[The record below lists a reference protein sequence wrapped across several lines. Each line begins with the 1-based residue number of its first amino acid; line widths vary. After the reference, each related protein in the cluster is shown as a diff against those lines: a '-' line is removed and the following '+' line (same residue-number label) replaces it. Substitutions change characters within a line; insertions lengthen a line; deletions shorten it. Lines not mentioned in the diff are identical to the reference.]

1 MMVPGKRKAVLAA
14 AGLILTAVLSGCSI
28 GGPTG
33 QQRADELATQL
44 ERSELGVS
52 SAEATYLTSFSGDL
66 TVSVV
71 LDPDVVQPGCTV
83 LAETLGPILGMVARS
98 AKQMNVGGVGF
109 YAEDDGGIHVSM
121 VQAAD
126 ELGIAEAVDGSSL
139 SLTGERLEI
148 LAKQ

>member
-71 LDPDVVQPGCTV
+71 LDPDVVQPGYTV
-83 LAETLGPILGMVARS
+83 FAETLGPILGMVAQS

>member
-71 LDPDVVQPGCTV
+71 LDPDVVQPGYTV
-83 LAETLGPILGMVARS
+83 FAETLGPILGMVAQS

-109 YAEDDGGIHVSM
+109 YAEDDGGIYVSM

>member
-71 LDPDVVQPGCTV
+71 LDPDVVQPGYTV
-83 LAETLGPILGMVARS
+83 FAETLGPILGMVARS

>member
-1 MMVPGKRKAVLAA
+1 MVPGKRKAVLAV

-33 QQRADELATQL
+33 QERADELASQL
-44 ERSELGVS
+44 TSSDLGVR
-52 SAEATYLTSFSGDL
+52 SAEAIYLTSFSGDL
-66 TVSVV
+66 SVSVV
-71 LDPDVVQPGCTV
+71 LEPDVVQPGYR
-83 LAETLGPILGMVARS
+83 ASAATLGPILGMVARS

-109 YAEDDGGIHVSM
+109 YVEDETGIHVSM

-126 ELGIAEAVDGSSL
+126 ELGIAEAVRGSSL
-139 SLTGERLEI
+139 SLTGERLDI

>member
-1 MMVPGKRKAVLAA
+1 
-14 AGLILTAVLSGCSI
+14 
-28 GGPTG
+28 
-33 QQRADELATQL
+33 
-44 ERSELGVS
+44 VS

-71 LDPDVVQPGCTV
+71 LDPDVVQPGYTV
-83 LAETLGPILGMVARS
+83 FAETLGPILGMVARS

>member
-1 MMVPGKRKAVLAA
+1 MMIPGKRKAVLAV

-33 QQRADELATQL
+33 QERADELANQL
-44 ERSELGVS
+44 KNSELGVR
-52 SAEATYLTSFSGDL
+52 SAEAIYLTSFSGDL

-71 LDPDVVQPGCTV
+71 LEPDVVQPGYRV
-83 LAETLGPILGMVARS
+83 SAATLGPILGMVARS

-109 YAEDDGGIHVSM
+109 YAEDEGGIHVSM

-126 ELGIAEAVDGSSL
+126 ELGIAEAVRGNSL
-139 SLTGERLEI
+139 SLTGERLDS

>member
-1 MMVPGKRKAVLAA
+1 MVPGKRKAVLAV
-14 AGLILTAVLSGCSI
+14 AGLVLAAVFSGCSI

-33 QQRADELATQL
+33 QERADELANQL
-44 ERSELGVS
+44 KSSELGVR
-52 SAEATYLTSFSGDL
+52 SAEAIYLTSFSGDL

-71 LDPDVVQPGCTV
+71 LEPEVVEPGYRV
-83 LAETLGPILGMVARS
+83 SAATLGPILGMIARS

-109 YAEDDGGIHVSM
+109 YAEDEGGIHVSM

-126 ELGIAEAVDGSSL
+126 ELGIAEAVNGNSL
-139 SLTGERLEI
+139 SLTGERLDS